1 MTSIL
6 TYIKTDVVSIEFISF
21 YKMIHVHIRRQ
32 KIPHIPNTVLNTD
45 ALFKIILKSRLLIWL
60 FFTLSGYLYTYPNKF
75 LTYLPWYTY
84 LFIYIRIYH
93 IADNK
98 FDP

>member
-21 YKMIHVHIRRQ
+21 YKIIHVHIRRQ

-60 FFTLSGYLYTYPNKF
+60 FFTLSGYLYTYISK
-75 LTYLPWYTY
+75 
-84 LFIYIRIYH
+84 
-93 IADNK
+93 
-98 FDP
+98 